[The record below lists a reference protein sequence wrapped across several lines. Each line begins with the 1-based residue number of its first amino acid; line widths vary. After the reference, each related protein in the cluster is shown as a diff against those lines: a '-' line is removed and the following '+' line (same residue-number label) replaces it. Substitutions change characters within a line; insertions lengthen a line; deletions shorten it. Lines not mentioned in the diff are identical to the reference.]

1 MQESGWQ
8 HRIRGMLYTL
18 WLLVCITACSP
29 HQVSDDIS
37 EYSER
42 LGRVLDTGLTAA
54 EEQPA
59 PDYPQREMLH
69 SAPSQLD
76 INLTR
81 FYQLQQCE
89 LGNLVAERNTALGK
103 IQHYSQRLVYER
115 QLLTA
120 LSDCINFVSQQR
132 DEPAREL
139 LTTMQSWY
147 AAKQA
152 AYPEHWSNMLV
163 LSDETRDAFSRPQPA
178 QLFTD
183 TVDIAG
189 QLTLFRQ
196 LDSYLSPA
204 TGIEESLEAQLQAIG
219 ATRLPASVW
228 QAQHQI
234 ATRLPTLTAQLDPL
248 LANTACPNGS
258 ATEQANIL
266 RNVFYLFFIERIQPL
281 GGHIND
287 FNYQFAPLLNKWS
300 EEEALPESFRAFLTV
315 QQTRFNAYQQAMQD
329 HVKLWQRFL
338 GRCHLSPTAPG

>member
-8 HRIRGMLYTL
+8 QRARGMLYSL
-18 WLLVCITACSP
+18 ALLVCITACSP
-29 HQVSDDIS
+29 YQVNDDIS

-42 LGRVLDTGLTAA
+42 LGRVLDTELTTA
-54 EEQPA
+54 EVQPA
-59 PDYPQREMLH
+59 IAYPQRELLL
-69 SAPSQLD
+69 SAPAQLD

-115 QLLTA
+115 QLLAA
-120 LSDCINFVSQQR
+120 LADCITFVSQQN
-132 DEPAREL
+132 DETASEL
-139 LTTMQSWY
+139 LAAMENWY
-147 AAKQA
+147 VAKQA

-163 LSDETRDAFSRPQPA
+163 LSDETRSAFSRPQPA

-183 TVDIAG
+183 TLDIAG

-196 LDSYLSPA
+196 LDSYLSPGA
-204 TGIEESLEAQLQAIG
+204 DTEASLEEQLQGIG

-248 LANTACPNGS
+248 LANTACPDGS
-258 ATEQANIL
+258 ATAQANIL

-287 FNYQFAPLLNKWS
+287 FNYQFAPLLNKWR
-300 EEEALPESFRAFLTV
+300 EEAALPESFRAFLTA
-315 QQTRFNAYQQAMQD
+315 QQARFNAYQQAMQD

>member
-42 LGRVLDTGLTAA
+42 LSRVLETGLITA
-54 EEQPA
+54 EVQPA
-59 PDYPQREMLH
+59 SDYPQRELLL
-69 SAPSQLD
+69 SAPAQLD

-115 QLLTA
+115 QLLAA
-120 LSDCINFVSQQR
+120 LADCITFVSQQN
-132 DEPAREL
+132 DETASEL
-139 LTTMQSWY
+139 LAAMENWY
-147 AAKQA
+147 VAKQA

-163 LSDETRDAFSRPQPA
+163 LSDETRAAFSRPQPA

-183 TVDIAG
+183 TLDIAG

-196 LDSYLSPA
+196 LDSYLSPGA
-204 TGIEESLEAQLQAIG
+204 DIEASLEVQLQGIG

-248 LANTACPNGS
+248 LANTACPDGS

-287 FNYQFAPLLNKWS
+287 FNYQFAPLLNKWR
-300 EEEALPESFRAFLTV
+300 EEEALPDSFRAFITAR
-315 QQTRFNAYQQAMQD
+315 QTRFAAYQRAMQD

>member
-69 SAPSQLD
+69 SAPAQLD

-115 QLLTA
+115 QLLAA
-120 LSDCINFVSQQR
+120 LSDCISFVSQQN
-132 DEPAREL
+132 DETVLEL
-139 LTTMQSWY
+139 LSTMQSWY
-147 AAKQA
+147 ATKQA

-178 QLFTD
+178 QRAD
-183 TVDIAG
+183 AP
-189 QLTLFRQ
+189 
-196 LDSYLSPA
+196 PA
-204 TGIEESLEAQLQAIG
+204 
-219 ATRLPASVW
+219 
-228 QAQHQI
+228 
-234 ATRLPTLTAQLDPL
+234 
-248 LANTACPNGS
+248 
-258 ATEQANIL
+258 
-266 RNVFYLFFIERIQPL
+266 
-281 GGHIND
+281 
-287 FNYQFAPLLNKWS
+287 
-300 EEEALPESFRAFLTV
+300 
-315 QQTRFNAYQQAMQD
+315 
-329 HVKLWQRFL
+329 
-338 GRCHLSPTAPG
+338 

>member
-1 MQESGWQ
+1 
-8 HRIRGMLYTL
+8 MLYSL
-18 WLLVCITACSP
+18 AILVFITACSP

-42 LGRVLDTGLTAA
+42 LSRVLDTELTAA
-54 EEQPA
+54 ELQPA
-59 PDYPQREMLH
+59 MAYPQRELLL
-69 SAPSQLD
+69 SAPEQLD

-115 QLLTA
+115 QLLAA
-120 LSDCINFVSQQR
+120 LADCITFVSQQN

-139 LTTMQSWY
+139 LATMQNWY

-152 AYPEHWSNMLV
+152 AYPQHWSNMLV
-163 LSDETRDAFSRPQPA
+163 LSDETRSAFSRPQPA
-178 QLFTD
+178 LLFTD
-183 TVDIAG
+183 TLDIAG
-189 QLTLFRQ
+189 QRTLFRQ
-196 LDSYLSPA
+196 VDSYLSPGA
-204 TGIEESLEAQLQAIG
+204 DIEASLEVLLQGIG

-228 QAQHQI
+228 HTQHQI

-248 LANTACPNGS
+248 LANTACPDGS

-287 FNYQFAPLLNKWS
+287 FNYQFAPLLNRWR
-300 EEEALPESFRAFLTV
+300 EEEALPEAFRAFLTAR
-315 QQTRFNAYQQAMQD
+315 QTRFTAYQQAMLD

>member
-8 HRIRGMLYTL
+8 QRARGMLYSL
-18 WLLVCITACSP
+18 ALLVCITACSP
-29 HQVSDDIS
+29 HQVNDDIS

-42 LGRVLDTGLTAA
+42 LSRVLETGLTTA
-54 EEQPA
+54 EVQPA
-59 PDYPQREMLH
+59 IAYPQRELLL
-69 SAPSQLD
+69 SAPAQLD

-115 QLLTA
+115 QLLAA
-120 LSDCINFVSQQR
+120 LADCITFVSQQN
-132 DEPAREL
+132 DETASEL
-139 LTTMQSWY
+139 LAAMENWY
-147 AAKQA
+147 VAKQA

-163 LSDETRDAFSRPQPA
+163 LSDETRSAFSRPQPA

-183 TVDIAG
+183 TLDIAG

-196 LDSYLSPA
+196 LDSYLSPGA
-204 TGIEESLEAQLQAIG
+204 DTEASLEEQLQGIG

-248 LANTACPNGS
+248 LANTACPDGS
-258 ATEQANIL
+258 ATAQANIL

-287 FNYQFAPLLNKWS
+287 FNYQFAPLLNKWR
-300 EEEALPESFRAFLTV
+300 EEAALPESFRAFLTA
-315 QQTRFNAYQQAMQD
+315 QQARFNAYQQAMQD

>member
-8 HRIRGMLYTL
+8 QRARGMLYSL
-18 WLLVCITACSP
+18 ALLVCITACSP
-29 HQVSDDIS
+29 HQVNDDIS

-42 LGRVLDTGLTAA
+42 LGRVLDTGLITA
-54 EEQPA
+54 EVQPA
-59 PDYPQREMLH
+59 IAYPQRELLL
-69 SAPSQLD
+69 SAPAQLD

-115 QLLTA
+115 QLLAA
-120 LSDCINFVSQQR
+120 LADCITFVSQQN
-132 DEPAREL
+132 DETASEL
-139 LTTMQSWY
+139 LAAMENWY
-147 AAKQA
+147 VAKQA

-163 LSDETRDAFSRPQPA
+163 LSDETRSAFSRPQPA

-183 TVDIAG
+183 TLDIAG

-196 LDSYLSPA
+196 LDSYLSPGA
-204 TGIEESLEAQLQAIG
+204 DTEASLEEQLQGIG

-248 LANTACPNGS
+248 LANTACPDGS
-258 ATEQANIL
+258 ATAQANIL

-287 FNYQFAPLLNKWS
+287 FNYQFAPLLNKWR
-300 EEEALPESFRAFLTV
+300 EEAALPESFRAFLTA
-315 QQTRFNAYQQAMQD
+315 QQARFNAYQQAMQD

>member
-8 HRIRGMLYTL
+8 QRARGMLYSL
-18 WLLVCITACSP
+18 ALLVCITACSP
-29 HQVSDDIS
+29 HQVNDDIS

-42 LGRVLDTGLTAA
+42 LGRVLDTELTTA
-54 EEQPA
+54 EVQPA
-59 PDYPQREMLH
+59 IAYPQRELLL
-69 SAPSQLD
+69 SAPAQLD

-115 QLLTA
+115 QLLAA
-120 LSDCINFVSQQR
+120 LADCITFVSQQN
-132 DEPAREL
+132 DETASEL
-139 LTTMQSWY
+139 LAAMENWY
-147 AAKQA
+147 VAKQA

-163 LSDETRDAFSRPQPA
+163 LSDETRSAFSRPQPA

-183 TVDIAG
+183 TLDIAG

-196 LDSYLSPA
+196 LDSYLSPGA
-204 TGIEESLEAQLQAIG
+204 DTEASLEEQLQGIG

-248 LANTACPNGS
+248 LANTACPDGS
-258 ATEQANIL
+258 ATAQANIL

-287 FNYQFAPLLNKWS
+287 FNYQFAPLLNKWR
-300 EEEALPESFRAFLTV
+300 EEAALPESFRAFLTA
-315 QQTRFNAYQQAMQD
+315 QQARFNAYQQAMQD

>member
-1 MQESGWQ
+1 MQKSGWQ
-8 HRIRGMLYTL
+8 NRARGMLYSL
-18 WLLVCITACSP
+18 AILVSITACTP
-29 HQVSDDIS
+29 HQVSDDIN

-42 LGRVLDTGLTAA
+42 LSRVLDTELTAA
-54 EEQPA
+54 EAQAATE
-59 PDYPQREMLH
+59 YPQREMLLL
-69 SAPSQLD
+69 APAQLD

-115 QLLTA
+115 QLLAA
-120 LSDCINFVSQQR
+120 LSDCINFVSQQH
-132 DEPAREL
+132 DEAAREL
-139 LTTMQSWY
+139 LATMQTWY

-152 AYPEHWSNMLV
+152 AYPELWSNMLM
-163 LSDETRDAFSRPQPA
+163 LSDETRAAFSRPQPA
-178 QLFTD
+178 LLFTD

-189 QLTLFRQ
+189 QLTLYQQ
-196 LDSYLSPA
+196 LDSYLSPGA
-204 TGIEESLEAQLQAIG
+204 GVETSPEAQLQAIG

-234 ATRLPTLTAQLDPL
+234 ATGLPTLTAQLDPL
-248 LANTACPNGS
+248 LANTACPDGS

-287 FNYQFAPLLNKWS
+287 FNYQFAPLLNKWRK
-300 EEEALPESFRAFLTV
+300 EEALPESFRAFLTA
-315 QQTRFNAYQQAMQD
+315 QQTRFTAYQQAMQE

-338 GRCHLSPTAPG
+338 GRCRLSPTAPG

>member
-1 MQESGWQ
+1 LQESGWQ
-8 HRIRGMLYTL
+8 QRARGMLYSL
-18 WLLVCITACSP
+18 ALLVCITACSP
-29 HQVSDDIS
+29 HQVNDDIS

-42 LGRVLDTGLTAA
+42 LGRVLDTGLITA
-54 EEQPA
+54 EVQPA
-59 PDYPQREMLH
+59 IAYPQRELLL
-69 SAPSQLD
+69 SAPAQLD

-115 QLLTA
+115 QLLAA
-120 LSDCINFVSQQR
+120 LADCITFVSQQN
-132 DEPAREL
+132 DETASEL
-139 LTTMQSWY
+139 LAAMENWY
-147 AAKQA
+147 VAKQA

-163 LSDETRDAFSRPQPA
+163 LSDETRSAFSRPQPA

-183 TVDIAG
+183 TLDIAG

-196 LDSYLSPA
+196 LDSYLSPGA
-204 TGIEESLEAQLQAIG
+204 DTEASLEEQLQGIG

-248 LANTACPNGS
+248 LANTACPDGS
-258 ATEQANIL
+258 ATAQANIL

-287 FNYQFAPLLNKWS
+287 FNYQFAPLLNKWR
-300 EEEALPESFRAFLTV
+300 EEAALPESFRAFLTA
-315 QQTRFNAYQQAMQD
+315 QQARFNAYQQAMQD

>member
-1 MQESGWQ
+1 
-8 HRIRGMLYTL
+8 
-18 WLLVCITACSP
+18 VN
-29 HQVSDDIS
+29 DDIS

-42 LGRVLDTGLTAA
+42 LGRVLDTELTTA
-54 EEQPA
+54 EVQPA
-59 PDYPQREMLH
+59 IAYPQRELLL
-69 SAPSQLD
+69 SAPAQLD

-115 QLLTA
+115 QLLAA
-120 LSDCINFVSQQR
+120 LADCITFVSQQN
-132 DEPAREL
+132 DETASEL
-139 LTTMQSWY
+139 LAAMENWY
-147 AAKQA
+147 VAKQA

-163 LSDETRDAFSRPQPA
+163 LSDETRSAFSRPQPA

-183 TVDIAG
+183 TLDIAG

-196 LDSYLSPA
+196 LDSYLSPGA
-204 TGIEESLEAQLQAIG
+204 DTEASLEEQLQGIG

-248 LANTACPNGS
+248 LANTACPDGS
-258 ATEQANIL
+258 ATAQANIL

-287 FNYQFAPLLNKWS
+287 FNYQFAPLLNKWR
-300 EEEALPESFRAFLTV
+300 EEAALPESFRAFLTA
-315 QQTRFNAYQQAMQD
+315 QQARFNAYQQAMQD